1 MTIRDINIVNLEDD
15 EMGHVTSGCL
25 RVKSNLH
32 QAVVLDSR
40 NSDSSMPILVMKT
53 DTGAGVRMNLRLDVP
68 GGELCG
74 KLFAAVCICDDCEEE
89 ELEEIEKYD
98 WNSRGM
104 AGLLMTPTGRVKG
117 EYKRVGM
124 FEQANCDKDN
134 YKLIIRWFRRADA
147 QAGAVGAN
155 IAKEFYKEY
164 HEDVDQ
170 YTFTIV

>member
-89 ELEEIEKYD
+89 E
-98 WNSRGM
+98 
-104 AGLLMTPTGRVKG
+104 G
-117 EYKRVGM
+117 ET
-124 FEQANCDKDN
+124 ANCR
-134 YKLIIRWFRRADA
+134 L
-147 QAGAVGAN
+147 VGRSSGGSTGS
-155 IAKEFYKEY
+155 ES
-164 HEDVDQ
+164 
-170 YTFTIV
+170 